1 MGDRSVIVA
10 SFFIQDLNR
19 KKDIGANCLSVK
31 FGAFHFVID
40 AGMDPKTL
48 GNEALPCFSALS
60 PNSVDFILVTHCHLD
75 HLGALPIL
83 AKQQPQAQV
92 LVSLPTSLLAPL
104 MLKNSASVMTR
115 QKEEKDVP
123 EYPLFG
129 KEDIAALQKKFFVLK
144 TGKTYCLEKDGQT
157 AKVTIYASGHVLGA
171 AGVLIEHE
179 GRRLFMTGDILFSDQ
194 NSLRGAQIPQFGN
207 PDVLLLETTRGDTE
221 RTALRRDEETR
232 LLGIIRKTIKRGGI
246 CLIPAFALGRIQ
258 ELLVL
263 FYQAKK
269 AHKLPDCPIYCSGL
283 GMSLVSAFD
292 KMGRKLP
299 DVHFSRQI
307 LKQLNVKQLR
317 KRAID
322 PKTTK
327 LNVPAIYLL
336 SSGMLAE
343 HTPAYNIAAC
353 LLKDNKNTVCF
364 VGYCD
369 EDTPGGR
376 LQRVEPNGNFKFEDL
391 NYTTPVRAKIERFDL
406 SGHADRDDLY
416 QFVLAQQPKK
426 VVLTHGDANARQWFF
441 EKFSAH
447 KSDFSVVDPDIGKTY
462 EL

>member
-1 MGDRSVIVA
+1 MA
-10 SFFIQDLNR
+10 SFLIKDLNR
-19 KKDIGANCLSVK
+19 QKDIGANCLSIA
-31 FGAFHFVID
+31 FGAFHFVVD
-40 AGMDPKTL
+40 AGMDPKEL
-48 GNEALPCFSALS
+48 GNKALPYFSSIS
-60 PNSVDFILVTHCHLD
+60 PNSVDFVLITHCHLD

-83 AKQQPQAQV
+83 VKQQPNAQI

-104 MLKNSASVMTR
+104 MLKNSASVMVR

-123 EYPLFG
+123 EYPLFE
-129 KEDIAALQKKFFVLK
+129 KEDIAAVQKKFFVLK
-144 TGKTYCLEKDGQT
+144 TGKTYCLEKDRQS
-157 AKVTIYASGHVLGA
+157 AKVTIYAAGHVLGA
-171 AGVLIEHE
+171 VSVLIEHE
-179 GRRLFMTGDILFSDQ
+179 DRRLFITGDILFSDQ
-194 NSLRGAQIPQFGN
+194 NSLRGAQIPRLEK
-207 PDVLLLETTRGDTE
+207 PDVLLLETTRGSTE

-232 LLGIIRKTIKRGGI
+232 LLGVIRKTIKRGGI
-246 CLIPAFALGRIQ
+246 CLIPAFALGRVQ

-263 FYQAKK
+263 FYNAKK
-269 AHKLPDCPIYCSGL
+269 ANKLPDCPIFCSGL

-299 DVHFSRQI
+299 SVHFSRQI
-307 LKQLNVKQLR
+307 LRQLNVKQLR
-317 KRAID
+317 KRKID

-327 LNVPAIYLL
+327 LNVPSIYLL

-369 EDTPGGR
+369 ENTPGGR
-376 LQRVEPNGNFKFEDL
+376 LQQVEPNGTFTFEDF

-416 QFVLAQQPKK
+416 QFVLAQQPKT
-426 VVLTHGDANARQWFF
+426 VVLTHGDANARQWFRD
-441 EKFSAH
+441 KFAAH
-447 KSDFSVVDPDIGKTY
+447 KNDFSVVDPEIGKTY